1 MKTLLRFHQ
10 TFAILALAAEADRPT
25 VLLTTMVRTIL
36 PVLPNLYTFFL
47 FSTARESLDPL
58 RAAAFA

>member
-1 MKTLLRFHQ
+1 MKTLLRFHRAI
-10 TFAILALAAEADRPT
+10 AILALAAEADRPT

-47 FSTARESLDPL
+47 FSTVRESLDHL
-58 RAAAFA
+58 QAAVFA